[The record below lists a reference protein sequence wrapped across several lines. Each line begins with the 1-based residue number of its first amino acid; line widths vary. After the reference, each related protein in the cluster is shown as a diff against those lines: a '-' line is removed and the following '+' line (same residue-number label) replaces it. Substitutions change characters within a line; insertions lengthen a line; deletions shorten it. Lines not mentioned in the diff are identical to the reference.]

1 MTVDVF
7 PFTPA
12 FERIMATQWFIRHDN
27 KTNGPYSS
35 AQLRAAALNGQLRH
49 DFLISNDQKT
59 WLRVSEVKELI
70 LGDATE
76 SSPAAGASPAVG
88 AAPSSDVS
96 NVLPPAIPVADDET
110 DILEA
115 TAVAGPI
122 QSTASPERS
131 RPAPSR
137 PLSQAITQPVPAIP
151 PSDRLADMYKT
162 RLIAVA
168 AAASVLFLAV
178 GIGIGYWLR
187 RPAETH
193 ETDNLRNSEVASSEP
208 ATSVSPPPA
217 PTIQPQGQPPSQPSP
232 AAIDNGTAT
241 HTTPVLENAT
251 AADSVAPIQA
261 PPLAGDKATISLPSN
276 VANVAVGGGG
286 RFLILH
292 LPQMRKLAIFDVN
305 EAKIVKY
312 IPLPEDDICFTA
324 GMDKLIVGL
333 PLSNSFQRWSLQS
346 MEREVTVPNPL
357 NGSIA
362 DVVMGNASAGPLF
375 VCHSKGVALLNPR
388 TFRELDM
395 KPKDQRMPG
404 CVAGLVRASADGT
417 LFAMREGRGG
427 EGHTMSRILVH
438 GDFVNVKTTWMSA
451 SLLIPSHDGR
461 YLCSAYGI
469 YSPDMACI
477 YPKSETPDGYQFVPA
492 VQGDLIL
499 HLVRPDSVG
508 DLEVMIPGQYR
519 QICTLR
525 QVPGV
530 VRDNLNYGGNAAD
543 KMQSDKRLFLIPSA
557 KLFVSI
563 PTTNDK
569 LVLRRFDLDKLLAE
583 SDTDYLFVASMPPR
597 EVRPGGIF
605 KYDLDVKSRR
615 GGVKTKLESG
625 PEGMRLS
632 PEGKLTWAVPA
643 AAKKQTVDVILS
655 ISDATEQETFQSF
668 QIQVQKPDDTE
679 NVATNVAGGAA
690 PTKGAPPTKS
700 PIPPTAAVG
709 TTEGKPEL
717 SPTRSANPQALSH
730 DKPAP
735 GEKTAEH
742 TTAEHTT
749 AEHPA
754 AAADSIPLVR
764 APTASM
770 KIEPTKLKED
780 TATITLP
787 GPIAHICVG
796 GNGRFV
802 IMHLPEQR
810 QIAIFDTV
818 EAKVVKYLPVAEDK
832 VYIAAG
838 MEKLMVVLA
847 DKNIVQRWELN
858 TFSREVSAL
867 APLDRP
873 GAIHSA
879 AMGSASAGPLV
890 LVARVGMGGP
900 RLRSPVVFLD
910 IQTMNQVSPDGADD
924 RSPLLQFHPSYPPTL
939 AVSSDGRVLGLW
951 TPGLSPSGLCMV
963 TLLGRSIKAIREHTS
978 VGHILPS
985 PDGRYVF
992 TADGVFTSELKRVG
1006 KPEDGEYS
1014 IPAIQGPYYLSL
1026 GPLSYPGRNR
1036 GNDKTSGAA
1045 LRMIGDSRLLTTVKL
1060 PELEGAFDLG
1070 RRVPDGIAPYQRV
1083 MLIPAAKLLVVVPAS
1098 NDRLVLHRFDLDEIM
1113 DKSGIDYL
1121 YVTSDPPA
1129 GVARGGRLDYPVKV
1143 RSKKG
1148 GVKYKLESGPKDLTV
1163 SPDGRVTWSVPSSI
1177 ADKEVNVLVSITD
1190 ASGQEI
1196 FHSFKLAIND
1206 AAAKSGAT
1214 N

>member
-1 MTVDVF
+1 MRQVWPSVNAVPTVLTAVVSKTASDLDSF

-12 FERIMATQWFIRHDN
+12 FERIMATQWFIRHDD
-27 KTNGPYSS
+27 KTNGPFSS
-35 AQLRAAALNGQLRH
+35 AQLRAAALNGQLRD
-49 DFLISNDQKT
+49 DFLISNDQKK

-70 LGDATE
+70 LGDANE
-76 SSPAAGASPAVG
+76 SSPAAGA
-88 AAPSSDVS
+88 APIPDVA
-96 NVLPPAIPVADDET
+96 NVLPPAIPVAEDEA

-115 TAVAGPI
+115 TAVGNPI
-122 QSTASPERS
+122 QSTPSSERNL
-131 RPAPSR
+131 PPSR
-137 PLSQAITQPVPAIP
+137 PVSPSLAQTVPAIP
-151 PSDRLADMYKT
+151 PANRFADVNKT
-162 RLIAVA
+162 RLITGA
-168 AAASVLFLAV
+168 ALVCILFLAV
-178 GIGIGYWLR
+178 GIGIGYRLKS
-187 RPAETH
+187 PVQTH
-193 ETDNLRNSEVASSEP
+193 ESDYSRNSEVAGTEP
-208 ATSVSPPPA
+208 AAPESSPPA
-217 PTIQPQGQPPSQPSP
+217 SAVQPKSQPSP
-232 AAIDNGTAT
+232 AYVGNGLAA
-241 HTTPVLENAT
+241 HTTPVLENTT

-261 PPLAGDKATISLPSN
+261 PPLAGDKAEISLPSN

-333 PLSNSFQRWSLQS
+333 PLSNSFQRWSLKS

-362 DVVMGNASAGPLF
+362 DVVMGNASAGPLL

-404 CVAGLVRASADGT
+404 CAAGLVRASADGT

-427 EGHTMSRILVH
+427 EGHTMGRILVH

-499 HLVRPDSVG
+499 HLERPDSVG

-569 LVLRRFDLDKLLAE
+569 LVLRRFDLDKLLAA

-597 EVRPGGIF
+597 DVRPGAVF

-625 PEGMRLS
+625 PDGMRLS

-668 QIQVQKPDDTE
+668 QIEVQKPDDSGNAAT
-679 NVATNVAGGAA
+679 VAPDTTPAKN
-690 PTKGAPPTKS
+690 
-700 PIPPTAAVG
+700 PIPATALAG
-709 TTEGKPEL
+709 ATTDNKPA
-717 SPTRSANPQALSH
+717 SPSAQPASPQAFSRE
-730 DKPAP
+730 KPAP
-735 GEKTAEH
+735 GEKTTEHSIAEH
-742 TTAEHTT
+742 AT
-749 AEHPA
+749 

-802 IMHLPEQR
+802 ILHLSDKR

-818 EAKVVKYLPVAEDK
+818 EAKVVKYLPVGEDN
-832 VYIAAG
+832 VFVAAG

-847 DKNIVQRWELN
+847 DKNIVQRWDLN
-858 TFSREVSAL
+858 TFSREVSA
-867 APLDRP
+867 PLDLP

-879 AMGSASAGPLV
+879 AMGCASAGPLM
-890 LVARVGMGGP
+890 LVTRVGMGGP

-951 TPGLSPSGLCMV
+951 TPGLSPSGLCTL

-978 VGHILPS
+978 VGHILPG
-985 PDGRYVF
+985 PDSRYVF

-1083 MLIPAAKLLVVVPAS
+1083 MLIPAAKLLVVVPPT
-1098 NDRLVLHRFDLDEIM
+1098 NDHLVLHRFDLDEIM

-1129 GVARGGRLDYPVKV
+1129 GVTRGGRLDYAVKV

-1177 ADKEVNVLVSITD
+1177 ADKEVEVLVSITD

-1196 FHSFKLAIND
+1196 FHSFKLAIN
-1206 AAAKSGAT
+1206 AAATKTAGA

>member
-1 MTVDVF
+1 
-7 PFTPA
+7 
-12 FERIMATQWFIRHDN
+12 MATQWFIRHDD

-35 AQLRAAALNGQLRH
+35 AQLRAAILDGQLRH

-59 WLRVSEVKELI
+59 WLRVSEVKELM
-70 LGDATE
+70 LGDANEIGLAT
-76 SSPAAGASPAVG
+76 GASPAVG

-115 TAVAGPI
+115 AAVAGPI

-131 RPAPSR
+131 LPAPLR

-178 GIGIGYWLR
+178 GIGIGYGLGK
-187 RPAETH
+187 PAQTH
-193 ETDNLRNSEVASSEP
+193 ETDNWRNSEVASSEP
-208 ATSVSPPPA
+208 ATPAVSPPA
-217 PTIQPQGQPPSQPSP
+217 STVQPQVQPQSQPSP
-232 AAIDNGTAT
+232 VAIDSGTAT
-241 HTTPVLENAT
+241 HTTPVLEDAT

-261 PPLAGDKATISLPSN
+261 PPLAGDKAEISLPSN

-333 PLSNSFQRWSLQS
+333 PLSNSFQRWSLKS

-362 DVVMGNASAGPLF
+362 DIVMGNASAGPLF

-404 CVAGLVRASADGT
+404 CAAGLVRASADGT

-438 GDFVNVKTTWMSA
+438 GDFVNVKTTWMNA

-461 YLCSAYGI
+461 FVYSAYGV
-469 YSPDMACI
+469 YSPDLATI

-530 VRDNLNYGGNAAD
+530 VRDSLNYGGNAAD

-569 LVLRRFDLDKLLAE
+569 LALRRFDLDKLLAA

-597 EVRPGGIF
+597 EVRPGAIF
-605 KYDLDVKSRR
+605 KYDLEVKSRR

-679 NVATNVAGGAA
+679 NVAKNVAAGAA
-690 PTKGAPPTKS
+690 PTNGAPPTKS
-700 PIPPTAAVG
+700 PIPPTAAVPIPAAS
-709 TTEGKPEL
+709 KPG
-717 SPTRSANPQALSH
+717 PPPAQSASPQALSR

-742 TTAEHTT
+742 TTAERAT
-749 AEHPA
+749 AENPA
-754 AAADSIPLVR
+754 AAADSMPLVR
-764 APTASM
+764 PPTASM

-787 GPIAHICVG
+787 GSIGHVCVG

-802 IMHLPEQR
+802 ILHLTGQR

-832 VYIAAG
+832 IYIAAG

-847 DKNIVQRWELN
+847 DKNIVQRWDLN
-858 TFSREVSAL
+858 TFSREVSA
-867 APLDRP
+867 PLDLP
-873 GAIHSA
+873 GPIHSA
-879 AMGSASAGPLV
+879 AMGYASAGPLV
-890 LVARVGMGGP
+890 LVAPGGIGA
-900 RLRSPVVFLD
+900 RRSPIVFVD
-910 IQTMNQVSPDGADD
+910 IQTMNQVSPEVSDD
-924 RSPLLQFHPSYPPTL
+924 RSPLLQFHPSYSPGL
-939 AVSSDGRVLGLW
+939 AVSADGRVLGLW
-951 TPGLSPSGLCMV
+951 TPGLSPSGFCTA
-963 TLLGRSIKAIREHTS
+963 TLLGRSIKANRDHVS
-978 VGHILPS
+978 VGHIVPG

-992 TADGVFTSELKRVG
+992 TADGVFTSAHQRVG
-1006 KPEDGEYS
+1006 QPKEGEYS

-1036 GNDKTSGAA
+1036 ANDTTAAAA
-1045 LRMIGDSRLLTTVKL
+1045 LRMIGDSRILTTVKL
-1060 PELEGAFDLG
+1060 PELEGANHQG
-1070 RRVPDGIAPYQRV
+1070 RSGDGIAPYQRV
-1083 MLIPAAKLLVVVPAS
+1083 MLVPAAKLLVVVPAS

-1129 GVARGGRLDYPVKV
+1129 SVARGARLDYAIKV

-1148 GVKYKLESGPKDLTV
+1148 GVKYKMESGPKDLTV
-1163 SPDGRVTWSVPSSI
+1163 SADGRVTWSVPSSI
-1177 ADKEVNVLVSITD
+1177 ADKEVDILVSITD

-1196 FHSFKLAIND
+1196 FHSFKLALND
-1206 AAAKSGAT
+1206 SATKSGAT